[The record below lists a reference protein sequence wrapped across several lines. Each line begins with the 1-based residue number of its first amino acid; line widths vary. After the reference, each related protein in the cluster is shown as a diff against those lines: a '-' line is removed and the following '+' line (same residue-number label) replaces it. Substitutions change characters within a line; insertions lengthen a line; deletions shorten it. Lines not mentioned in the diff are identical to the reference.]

1 MGFRIFLPPT
11 IIYCLFIVLFNF
23 FIRLSED
30 DLKSLMSTS
39 MVQEVL
45 AMKIPQSRVEMAL
58 KQRGKL
64 GYQTANELASAAL
77 SVQLEQTRIIPDP
90 RAASTST
97 SESQQPTSSSTVSIS
112 FAALFLFS

>member
-1 MGFRIFLPPT
+1 MEFSSHQQ
-11 IIYCLFIVLFNF
+11 LFIVFNF

-64 GYQTANELASAAL
+64 GYPSANELASAAL

>member
-1 MGFRIFLPPT
+1 M
-11 IIYCLFIVLFNF
+11 
-23 FIRLSED
+23 
-30 DLKSLMSTS
+30 MSTS

-64 GYQTANELASAAL
+64 GYPSANELASAAL

-97 SESQQPTSSSTVSIS
+97 SESQQPTSSTVSIS
-112 FAALFLFS
+112 FAALFFFHLIFKVMFYTYKYKGSLAYATFGSAKNLH

>member
-1 MGFRIFLPPT
+1 M
-11 IIYCLFIVLFNF
+11 
-23 FIRLSED
+23 
-30 DLKSLMSTS
+30 MSTS

-112 FAALFLFS
+112 FAALFFFHLIFKVVFYISTRQGRHMW

>member
-1 MGFRIFLPPT
+1 
-11 IIYCLFIVLFNF
+11 
-23 FIRLSED
+23 
-30 DLKSLMSTS
+30 MSTS

-64 GYQTANELASAAL
+64 GYPSANELASAAL

-97 SESQQPTSSSTVSIS
+97 SESQQPTSSTVSIS
-112 FAALFLFS
+112 FSELFLFSSKAELLQVGIFFFIHLFARVILLIRNFV

>member
-1 MGFRIFLPPT
+1 MFINFYIIFSK
-11 IIYCLFIVLFNF
+11 
-23 FIRLSED
+23 RLSED
-30 DLKSLMSTS
+30 DLKSMMSTS

-64 GYQTANELASAAL
+64 GYPSANELASAAL

-90 RAASTST
+90 RAVNPST

-112 FAALFLFS
+112 FAAIFYFHLFFKVMFYIRDF

>member
-1 MGFRIFLPPT
+1 
-11 IIYCLFIVLFNF
+11 
-23 FIRLSED
+23 
-30 DLKSLMSTS
+30 

-64 GYQTANELASAAL
+64 GYPSANELASAAL

-112 FAALFLFS
+112 FLALHIFIFIYFLKVMFYISTRGPWLMRLLVLRKNFIS

>member
-1 MGFRIFLPPT
+1 M
-11 IIYCLFIVLFNF
+11 
-23 FIRLSED
+23 
-30 DLKSLMSTS
+30 MSTS

-64 GYQTANELASAAL
+64 GYLSANELASAAL

-97 SESQQPTSSSTVSIS
+97 SESQQPTSSTVSIS
-112 FAALFLFS
+112 FSALFFIFIYFLKWRI